1 MKALTGTLP
10 YGTSPTLCH
19 EHSVAVAD
27 PVRPYPRDTGFFC
40 RSFAAVVSVP
50 LSQPH
55 SFDAEMAL
63 PRRNRLPDAGAPK
76 RKTRFSAKYGSAL
89 SACFGQGFLNDGR
102 RIRCGAVQIPIH
114 RTLVACETGEFKFAS
129 LGHYR
134 NVHGSVKT
142 GSGCYSALPDQF
154 QQAQVA

>member
-55 SFDAEMAL
+55 SFDAKMAL
-63 PRRNRLPDAGAPK
+63 PRPQPFARRRSTEAQDALQREVWKRFKRVLRLGVP
-76 RKTRFSAKYGSAL
+76 
-89 SACFGQGFLNDGR
+89 
-102 RIRCGAVQIPIH
+102 
-114 RTLVACETGEFKFAS
+114 E
-129 LGHYR
+129 
-134 NVHGSVKT
+134 
-142 GSGCYSALPDQF
+142 
-154 QQAQVA
+154 

>member
-10 YGTSPTLCH
+10 CGTSPTLCH

-63 PRRNRLPDAGAPK
+63 PRPQPFARRRSTEAQDALQREVWKRFKRVLRPGVPESRPENKVRRGADPNP
-76 RKTRFSAKYGSAL
+76 SNA
-89 SACFGQGFLNDGR
+89 R
-102 RIRCGAVQIPIH
+102 RVR
-114 RTLVACETGEFKFAS
+114 
-129 LGHYR
+129 
-134 NVHGSVKT
+134 
-142 GSGCYSALPDQF
+142 D
-154 QQAQVA
+154 